1 MEITRQ
7 EQKPPEPPK
16 KTEITVITDILKVVT
31 NDTKIETEIDFAEF
45 DMNQAIEVAPVQTEE
60 VFEEEIFIVVEEK
73 ASFMGGDEG
82 TFRNWV
88 QQRVKYPA
96 IAQENGIQGKVIIS
110 FVVNT
115 DGSVSNIEVLRTP
128 DSTLS
133 DEAVRIIKSSPKWTA
148 AKQRN
153 KSVRQKFVIPIDFRI
168 SD

>member
-1 MEITRQ
+1 MAVVSDMLE
-7 EQKPPEPPK
+7 
-16 KTEITVITDILKVVT
+16 VVT

-45 DMNQAIEVAPVQTEE
+45 DMNQAIEVAPVHTEQ
-60 VFEEEIFIVVEEK
+60 VFEEEIFIIVEEK

-115 DGSVSNIEVLRTP
+115 
-128 DSTLS
+128 LS